1 MFYEK
6 KDNRYILRIRV
17 TPNSSVS
24 GFSDIYK
31 DINNLEYLKVNLNS
45 VPEKGKANQEL
56 IKLLSKFLKIKK
68 SSFSVISGQTD
79 RNKKILLDEPVSQYI
94 DEQLNKLEA
103 LWQQQ
108 RY

>member
-45 VPEKGKANQEL
+45 VPEKGKANQ
-56 IKLLSKFLKIKK
+56 
-68 SSFSVISGQTD
+68 
-79 RNKKILLDEPVSQYI
+79 
-94 DEQLNKLEA
+94 
-103 LWQQQ
+103 
-108 RY
+108 